1 MRIVKLF
8 ALQSVMI
15 NPSFKAVFKTPKV
28 WASIGRTSSGE
39 QSWIIFKTDG
49 APSPICW
56 VATSSDLGVAEPVHV
71 RATYQPTG
79 CVVRCGKYS
88 LYQRLPTDAEAGTP
102 PTGFVEALVPESAG
116 AALIHRSAFDGLVTA
131 RAGANKNHQRT
142 S

>member
-49 APSPICW
+49 APSTICW
-56 VATSSDLGVAEPVHV
+56 VATSSDLGSPSQSMF
-71 RATYQPTG
+71 ATNQPTG